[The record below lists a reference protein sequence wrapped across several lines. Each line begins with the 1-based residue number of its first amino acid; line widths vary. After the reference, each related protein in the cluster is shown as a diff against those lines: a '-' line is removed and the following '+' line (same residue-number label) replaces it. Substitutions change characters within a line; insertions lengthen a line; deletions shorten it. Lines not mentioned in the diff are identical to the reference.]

1 MAIDRESLKKMID
14 FIPEEKL
21 RTLQDLLDKW
31 VDDELTKEDIKDIKA
46 AENRIA
52 AGEFDRLE
60 DLYIKY
66 RDEL

>member
-1 MAIDRESLKKMID
+1 MID

-21 RTLQDLLDKW
+21 RTLHDLLDEW
-31 VDDELTKEDIKDIKA
+31 VDDELTKEDIKHIKA
-46 AENRIA
+46 AEKRIA
-52 AGEFDRLE
+52 AGKFDRLE